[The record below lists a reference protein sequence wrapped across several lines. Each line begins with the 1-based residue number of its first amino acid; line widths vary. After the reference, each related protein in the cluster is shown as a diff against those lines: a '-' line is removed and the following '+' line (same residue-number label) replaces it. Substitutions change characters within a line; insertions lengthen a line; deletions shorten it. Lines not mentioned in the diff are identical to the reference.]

1 MYVYLNMYKYEVFGE
16 DHVDDVLSKVTEWE
30 IYLDINICNEMRFI
44 MRYHIGLTVIVTS
57 DYKNSSHE
65 Y

>member
-1 MYVYLNMYKYEVFGE
+1 MYEVFGE

>member
-1 MYVYLNMYKYEVFGE
+1 MFKYEMVDE
-16 DHVDDVLSKVTEWE
+16 DHVDDVLSEVTERE
-30 IYLDINICNEMRFI
+30 IYLDLNICNEMRFI